1 LGGALQ
7 DSWQENIAFGNDF
20 CDQVL
25 SEDIYDGT
33 MTCVIHESLTNRF
46 RELCGEFYMRR
57 PKVKLDNLVAVITVA
72 EKRYFDLAAS
82 EIGLTASA
90 VRKQIDAVEAILG
103 VRLFE
108 GKKGH
113 VALTEEGESFLPE
126 ARMAVERAILAEE
139 KTLTLQTLKRHHL
152 LIGHSTYLPPRL
164 ISLIR
169 QVKIEAIP
177 LVRIKHVSALT
188 RDVVKR
194 VFEGSLHAGFGFLPI
209 EQPELLCPPIYEE
222 PLQACIP
229 SSHRLAARA
238 IIHPQDLDGEPMIAV
253 AREPLPQLHREI
265 EEHFSG
271 FGISLNIVADA
282 FAPPEAL
289 NYVGQK
295 IGICLLA
302 SSSIFARQG
311 IVVRPLSTRI
321 LVQRSGLFFRE
332 DNQSPILQRF
342 IQSVLQQSH
351 ARLKP

>member
-1 LGGALQ
+1 LQ
-7 DSWQENIAFGNDF
+7 DPLQENIAFGNDF
-20 CDQVL
+20 CDQATPQ
-25 SEDIYDGT
+25 SIYDGT
-33 MTCVIHESLTNRF
+33 MTHVIDESLTNRF

-72 EKRYFDLAAS
+72 ERRDFDQTAN
-82 EIGLTASA
+82 EMGLTASA
-90 VRKQIDAVEAILG
+90 VRKQVDAVEAILG
-103 VRLFE
+103 VELFE

-113 VALTEEGESFLPE
+113 VALTEEGESFLPD

-139 KTLTLQTLKRHHL
+139 KTLTLQAIKHHHL
-152 LIGHSTYLPPRL
+152 LIGHSTFLPPRL

-169 QVKIEAIP
+169 QMKIEAMP

-188 RDVVKR
+188 REVVQR

-222 PLQACIP
+222 PFQACIP
-229 SSHRLAARA
+229 SGHRLAARA

-253 AREPLPQLHREI
+253 ARDPLPQLHREI

-289 NYVGQK
+289 NYVVQK
-295 IGICLLA
+295 VGICLLA
-302 SSSIFARQG
+302 SSSIVARQG

-321 LVQRSGLFFRE
+321 LMQRSGLFFRG
-332 DNQSPILQRF
+332 DNRSPILQRF
-342 IQSVLQQSH
+342 VQSALQQAH